1 MLRTVAQ
8 PPPPPL
14 PPGPPTGPQPW
25 DRPAVGPP
33 PARRWRT
40 VAIVT
45 AVVLVGAGVVALG
58 LAGNDGEDGDGTPV
72 PSGGARDRSPAPGLR
87 LDDLEPALLT
97 VDDVPSDYVEGDGD
111 QDDGDEDG
119 GDPEEELRV
128 ADVETDPACREALDE
143 LEGASRGEEGVLT
156 SDVERPDDGAAVSH
170 ELRLASPDEPTVGEL
185 AELLGECDTIAY
197 AADDEGTR
205 AELRVGVEQIDGV
218 GDAAIAVE
226 MEVEV
231 QGPLT
236 AGLLSYGV
244 LWSRGD
250 VRSSVFVEG
259 PFDVATLEALPPD
272 RELARSAAEAVDA
285 RLREVAGG

>member
-1 MLRTVAQ
+1 
-8 PPPPPL
+8 
-14 PPGPPTGPQPW
+14 
-25 DRPAVGPP
+25 
-33 PARRWRT
+33 
-40 VAIVT
+40 VAIVA
-45 AVVLVGAGVVALG
+45 AVVLVGTGVVALG

-72 PSGGARDRSPAPGLR
+72 SPSGARDRSPAPGLT

-97 VDDVPSDYVEGDGD
+97 IDDVPSDYAESGG
-111 QDDGDEDG
+111 EDS
-119 GDPEEELRV
+119 GDPEEELQV
-128 ADVETDPACREALDE
+128 DDVETDPACRQVLHE
-143 LEGASRGEEGVLT
+143 LEGASGGDEGVLT
-156 SDVERPDDGAAVSH
+156 ADFERPDDGAAVSH

-205 AELRVGVEQIDGV
+205 AELRVAVEQVDGV

-231 QGPLT
+231 QGPST

-250 VRSSVFVEG
+250 ARSSVFVEG
-259 PFDVATLEALPPD
+259 PFDVAALEALPPD